1 MQLDNVEDIYPL
13 SPAQQGMMFH
23 DLLAPGSGVYCVQL
37 AFTLIGELNVDAFR
51 RAWQVV
57 LERHGAL
64 RAAFVHEGLD
74 QPLQVVRRHVDLPW
88 MQHDWRSLTCQQ
100 AEDRYGQFLR
110 EDRARGF
117 DLLQAPLMRV
127 ALLQTADDAWRCVWT
142 HHHLVLDGW
151 SVGLVLRD
159 LLGAYTTLPAGRQP
173 SLRACPPYRDYIAWL
188 GRQDLAGADAFWRQ
202 ALAGLSAP
210 APLGLAQPND
220 PPAADECSH
229 AEYLC
234 RLDESLTTRL
244 QAFARQNQLTLST
257 LVAGAW
263 ALCLARYSDQQE
275 VVFGLTVSGRPA
287 DLADVGDMVGMF
299 INTLPLRVGVPDDQ
313 PVVDWL
319 QDLQAR
325 QADLASYAFTP
336 LVRIQQQ
343 SAVPAGQPFFE
354 SILVFENYPVD
365 ESLAQAP
372 AGLRIENLRGM
383 EQTNY
388 PLSLY
393 AMPGRQLSL
402 RIGYDRRRID
412 PATAERVMDHLHTVL
427 TEMIA
432 SPRATLAHMPI
443 LSHRQREQILR
454 AFNDTLIDVP
464 ADLQI
469 HQLFEAQVQ
478 RTPDAVAAVCQG
490 QACTYA
496 ELNRRANR
504 IARHLRSLGVGPEVL
519 VGICLH
525 RSTDMLAAVLGVLKA
540 GGAYVPL
547 DPAFP
552 PQRLSMMIED
562 AAPKVILTQRE
573 LSGMLPASS
582 AIVVAMDQPPAAGD
596 GDDLPA
602 SGSGTNAAYVIFT
615 SGSTGRPKGVV
626 IEHRNVVNFLV
637 SMARQP
643 GLTDADV
650 LVAVTT
656 LSFDIAGL
664 ELFLPLTVGARVV
677 VATAEQAADPMQLRQ
692 LLDDSGATVM
702 QATPATWRMLLESGW
717 TGRSGL
723 RILCGGEALS
733 RDLADRLLAAG
744 DELWN
749 LYGPTETTIWSSVH
763 RIQPGQG
770 PISIGRPIGN
780 TRIYILDR
788 RGEPV
793 PIGVTGELFIAG
805 AGVARGY
812 LARPELTAERFPLD
826 PFSKRPSDRIYRT
839 GDLARYRDDGTIECL
854 GRIDHQVKI
863 RGYRIELG
871 EIETLLSQ
879 HPAVRQAV
887 VVDREDSSGGK
898 VLVAYWLAA
907 DGQLA
912 GNEEL
917 RQHLRS
923 RLPEYMVPSAF
934 VRLDALPLTPNGK
947 IDRRALPGPDSG
959 RQGISREYVAPRD
972 EYEQALAEIWSR
984 LLNRT
989 PIGASDNFFELGG
1002 HSLLATRLVSQI
1014 RERLAVN
1021 LPIRAVFDRPTLAG
1035 LADCIR
1041 TSARVDTASTAIS
1054 QDVEEG
1060 QI

>member
-1 MQLDNVEDIYPL
+1 L
-13 SPAQQGMMFH
+13 S
-23 DLLAPGSGVYCVQL
+23 C
-37 AFTLIGELNVDAFR
+37 R
-51 RAWQVV
+51 
-57 LERHGAL
+57 
-64 RAAFVHEGLD
+64 
-74 QPLQVVRRHVDLPW
+74 
-88 MQHDWRSLTCQQ
+88 Q
-100 AEDRYGQFLR
+100 AEDRYGQFLH

-117 DLLQAPLMRV
+117 DLLEAPLMRV
-127 ALLQTADDAWRCVWT
+127 ALLKTADDAWRCVWT

-159 LLGAYTTLPAGRQP
+159 LLGAYPALLAGRQP
-173 SLRACPPYRDYIAWL
+173 SFQACPPYRDYIAWL
-188 GRQDLAGADAFWRQ
+188 QRQDLAGADAFWRQ
-202 ALAGLSAP
+202 TLGGLSAP
-210 APLGLAQPND
+210 TPLGLAQTGV
-220 PPAADECSH
+220 PPSVVEHSH
-229 AEYLC
+229 GE
-234 RLDESLTTRL
+234 RLLRLEESLTTRL
-244 QAFARQNQLTLST
+244 QTFARQHQLTLST

-287 DLADVGDMVGMF
+287 DLAGVGDMVGMF
-299 INTLPLRVGVPDDQ
+299 INTLPLRVAVPDDQ

-319 QDLQAR
+319 RELQAR
-325 QADLASYAFTP
+325 QAEVTPYAFTP

-343 SAVPAGQPFFE
+343 SAVPAGQPLFE

-372 AGLRIENLRGM
+372 AGLRVENLRGM

-393 AMPGRQLSL
+393 AMPGRQLTL
-402 RIGYDRRRID
+402 RMGYDRRRID
-412 PATAERVMDHLHTVL
+412 PAVAEETMDHLHTAL
-427 TEMIA
+427 TGMIA
-432 SPRATLAHMPI
+432 SPRARLADVPI
-443 LSHRQREQILR
+443 LSAAQRQRILQT
-454 AFNDTLIDVP
+454 FNDTAVDVP
-464 ADLQI
+464 ANLQI

-478 RTPDAVAAVCQG
+478 RTPDAVAAVSQG
-490 QACTYA
+490 QACTYT
-496 ELNRRANR
+496 ELNRRANCV
-504 IARHLRSLGVGPEVL
+504 ARHLRSLGVGPEVL
-519 VGICLH
+519 VGICLD
-525 RSTDMLAAVLGVLKA
+525 RSTDMLSAVLGVLKA

-552 PQRLSMMIED
+552 PQRLLMMVED
-562 AAPKVILTQRE
+562 AAPRVILTQRD
-573 LSGMLPASS
+573 LSGTLPAST
-582 AIVVAMDQPPAAGD
+582 AVVVSMDELPVD
-596 GDDLPA
+596 GDADDIA
-602 SGSGTNAAYVIFT
+602 VAGNAVDVAYAIFT

-626 IEHRNVVNFLV
+626 VEHRNVVNFLV
-637 SMARQP
+637 SMARRP
-643 GLTDADV
+643 GLNASDV

-664 ELFLPLTVGARVV
+664 ELLLPLTVGACVV
-677 VATAEQAADPMQLRQ
+677 VATGEQAADPVQLRQ

-723 RILCGGEALS
+723 RMLCGGEALS

-763 RIQPGQG
+763 RIQPEQG
-770 PISIGRPIGN
+770 PISIGKPIGN
-780 TRIYILDR
+780 TRMYILDR

-793 PIGVTGELFIAG
+793 TMGATGELFIAG

-812 LARPELTAERFPLD
+812 FARPDLTAERFPLD
-826 PFSKRPSDRIYRT
+826 AFSNQPSNRMYRT
-839 GDLARYRDDGTIECL
+839 GDLARYCGDGTIECL

-863 RGYRIELG
+863 RGFRIELG
-871 EIETLLSQ
+871 EIESALAQ

-887 VVDREDSSGGK
+887 VIDRDDSPGEK
-898 VLVAYWLAA
+898 RLVAYWLAA
-907 DGQLA
+907 DGQA
-912 GNEEL
+912 AADEEL
-917 RQHLRS
+917 RQYLRS

-934 VRLDALPLTPNGK
+934 VRLDAFPLTPNGK
-947 IDRRALPGPDSG
+947 IDRRALPSPDSG
-959 RQGISREYVAPRD
+959 RQGTSHEYLAPRD
-972 EYEQALAEIWSR
+972 EHEQSLAEIWSK

-989 PIGASDNFFELGG
+989 PIGANDNFFELGG
-1002 HSLLATRLVSQI
+1002 HSLLATRLALQI
-1014 RERLAVN
+1014 RDRFAVN

-1035 LADCIR
+1035 LADHVR
-1041 TSARVDTASTAIS
+1041 TSVRVDTASIAIS